1 MHLFIQQIFIMKCHH
16 MPGIGVGA
24 GVTEMYSLVE
34 EIDIKQ
40 GITQINIWFST
51 AMLLMTSGCRKR
63 ECT

>member
-1 MHLFIQQIFIMKCHH
+1 MKCHH

-40 GITQINIWFST
+40 GITQTRQINIWFLT